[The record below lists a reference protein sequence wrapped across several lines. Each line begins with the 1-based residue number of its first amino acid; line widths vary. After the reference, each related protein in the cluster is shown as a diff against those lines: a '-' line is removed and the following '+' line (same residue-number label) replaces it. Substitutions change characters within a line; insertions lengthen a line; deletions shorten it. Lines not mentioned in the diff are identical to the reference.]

1 MFVGFADAEG
11 QGDRGLRY
19 DSMLVTTVMTTSK
32 VIIFNWR
39 GATQKQAM
47 LSLLGAI
54 AEAARALKVGS
65 SADVGGGAAGGGGA
79 AALVSARRTLLAAA
93 TERVCQVK
101 FQCVFVAFL
110 YFVLSFRCLRRAT
123 PFRNL
128 FEKVVGMFKDLFL
141 L

>member
-19 DSMLVTTVMTTSK
+19 DSTLVTTVMTTSK

-54 AEAARALKVGS
+54 AEAARAL
-65 SADVGGGAAGGGGA
+65 DVGGGGGSCGGA
-79 AALVSARRTLLAAA
+79 TA
-93 TERVCQVK
+93 
-101 FQCVFVAFL
+101 
-110 YFVLSFRCLRRAT
+110 
-123 PFRNL
+123 
-128 FEKVVGMFKDLFL
+128 
-141 L
+141 